1 MTIMGLS
8 ESVVAPLVRAVAADL
23 DIAEVEDRFA
33 RAAWS
38 TISEPGDSAA
48 GVLIGTLGAGVALE
62 RVIAHVD
69 PAVLAKQLADDGVDS
84 TPQIWEDALK
94 RWTPRV
100 KSAEVLLSL
109 KQAARF
115 GARLVVPG
123 DQYWPVGVDDLGAHA
138 PHVLWARGD
147 ITRLA
152 ALDRSIALVGARA
165 ATGYGEHVTVEAS
178 SGLVDRGFA
187 IVSGAA
193 YGIDGIAHRSALAS
207 QGTTIAVLAGGLDR
221 FYPSGHEQLLTR
233 IVDHGVVLAEVP
245 CGTAPTKW
253 RFLQR
258 NRLIAALAQ
267 ATVVI
272 EAGWRSGSINTAN
285 HARDLDR
292 PVGAVPGPVTSAAS
306 AGCHKLIR
314 DFAVCVTTPEEMA
327 ELMRTESPAL
337 FDLGAEA
344 GDGDGNGHVDRDRES
359 ESSSAPSS
367 APPPP
372 APPAPHDF
380 DGTRV
385 RLLDAMADRG
395 GRSADKIARLSGL
408 ALDRVKAELGL
419 LELEGL
425 VIERPAGWTKRVQK
439 KEQSH

>member
-1 MTIMGLS
+1 MTIMGLA
-8 ESVVAPLVRAVAADL
+8 ESVVAPLVRAVAG
-23 DIAEVEDRFA
+23 DIVIEAVEERFA

-38 TISEPGDSAA
+38 SVAEPGDGAA
-48 GVLIGTLGAGVALE
+48 GVLVGALGARAGLEKVISQADPKLLAAELAEVGVTST
-62 RVIAHVD
+62 
-69 PAVLAKQLADDGVDS
+69 ADDWV
-84 TPQIWEDALK
+84 DALK
-94 RWTPRV
+94 RWTPRL
-100 KSAEVLLSL
+100 KSADVLLSL

-115 GARLVVPG
+115 GASLLVPG
-123 DQYWPVGVDDLGAHA
+123 DEYWPTAVDDLDIHA

-147 ITRLA
+147 ITRLG
-152 ALDRSIALVGARA
+152 ALHRSIALVGARA

-258 NRLIAALAQ
+258 NRLIAALGQ

-285 HARDLDR
+285 HALALGR

-306 AGCHKLIR
+306 AGCHQLIR
-314 DFAVCVTTPEEMA
+314 TVATCVTTPEEMA
-327 ELMRTESPAL
+327 ELAESDHPIL
-337 FDLGAEA
+337 FEAPVELPGA
-344 GDGDGNGHVDRDRES
+344 D
-359 ESSSAPSS
+359 S
-367 APPPP
+367 APPT
-372 APPAPHDF
+372 PHDF

-408 ALDRVKAELGL
+408 APDRVRAELGL

-425 VIERPAGWTKRVQK
+425 VIERPAGWTKRSPK
-439 KEQSH
+439 KT